1 MLVLEGGRVGSID
14 FWVEIGC
21 SRVAGVPAPASLV
34 LAGFCSCTGRDPTR
48 VWSVRRGCGREA

>member
-1 MLVLEGGRVGSID
+1 MLVLGGRVGSID

-21 SRVAGVPAPASLV
+21 SRVARVSAPASLV
-34 LAGFCSCTGRDPTR
+34 LAGFCSCTGGDSIR